1 MPGSAL
7 RPITA
12 PVAAALLLGILAA
25 APSPAAPHAAAR
37 TAQSTPRIYLPLVGH
52 YTRGELVAPLPAAG
66 PTATAT
72 AMGSGIPTS
81 TATRPGTPP
90 PTTRPT
96 TPRPTATRPSGG
108 TAGEWSNFTL
118 SRDVTALAFDAK
130 ANRLW
135 AGTTSGLVAWDV
147 QAHTSEKFTVAEG
160 LLTNY
165 ITAVAVDAQNRVW
178 VGHDLGVS
186 VSEDGRDW
194 QALREEDVVLDV
206 AVTAIV
212 GDADGGTWFGTAA
225 GLVQRTPDGLFER
238 VETPESV
245 VDAPITSALGDT
257 AGNLWFGTDGQ
268 GLAMR
273 AAIGAW
279 RTFTEADG
287 LPDAGVFSLAR
298 DNTGRLWAGTGAGLA
313 RLEPDGTWTVVDK
326 WRGDTGTKPIERVTA
341 LAVAA
346 SGDVWLAAEDIV
358 LRLPAGMR
366 EAVDSS
372 QERLAPAK
380 AMAATPDGAV
390 WFGLE
395 RALVRRAAG
404 GERTDWLTADALPAA
419 AVQAIAAGEDG
430 RIWFG
435 TANGV
440 ARSDPDGGWRQIV
453 SSADGWGFSGTA
465 VGADGHAWVVGGDG
479 LIEVDPSGEQRLHH
493 VDGQLPFTHIDA
505 VSLDRNGR
513 PWIGIGTST
522 TGPNV
527 AWQEADGRWQSVEL
541 RSGLS
546 GRRFPYIGSI
556 AFDLEGALWVGSLSG
571 LVRRAADG
579 TLTAYSTR
587 TGLFSDLVQ
596 CIEVDAA
603 GRVWVGTLGDYNFSN
618 LQWENGGLHMYDHGT
633 WTKFTKADGLIAN
646 GDVYAVAFDDHG
658 GTWIAT
664 KDGLSYRDGAGKWTS
679 HTTADGLP
687 AGGLVLDVAVDKG
700 GDVWAVVPGTA
711 ELPDTHIGHLPKGG
725 RWESLSI
732 QIGPTD
738 DNRIRSVTADPKGGV
753 VFAGLNHAVW
763 QAPDGAR
770 RAAFAGVDLV
780 DVRAAAEDGAGNAYF
795 GTPRGLVRRSAAGTW
810 RTWTTYEGLP
820 DGEIRSIEVD
830 AAGSAW
836 IGLTERESN
845 GGAVT
850 AGGGVARL
858 DVAGTWTHW
867 SMQNGVAS
875 NRVNDIALGAG
886 GVLWAATEPET
897 DGGTVGGGVSRRSAD
912 GTWSTLDE
920 ADGLDELFTT
930 GIAAGDEGVIWV
942 SSTDGVRRRDA
953 DATWTFFG
961 SRDGLPSGEV
971 AAIELDGAGDLW
983 VGTSNGAGRLHPDG
997 TIDTYGPAE
1006 GLGDVEV
1013 RSIGVGET
1021 AVWFGHLF
1029 HGVSRMMLR

>member
-7 RPITA
+7 RPIVA
-12 PVAAALLLGILAA
+12 PLAAALLGILAA
-25 APSPAAPHAAAR
+25 APTPAAPYAAAR
-37 TAQSTPRIYLPLVGH
+37 TAETTPKIYLPLVGH
-52 YTRGELVAPLPAAG
+52 YTRDQLVPPLPAAG
-66 PTATAT
+66 STPTGVAT
-72 AMGSGIPTS
+72 GSGIPTS
-81 TATRPGTPP
+81 TATRPATAP
-90 PTTRPT
+90 PT
-96 TPRPTATRPSGG
+96 TPRPTASRPSGG
-108 TAGEWSNFTL
+108 TGGAWSNFTL

-147 QAHTSEKFTVAEG
+147 AARTSEKFTVADG

-165 ITAVAVDAQNRVW
+165 ITAVAVDAQGQVW

-186 VSEDGRDW
+186 MAEDGRDW
-194 QALREEDVVLDV
+194 QALRDEDLVLDV

-225 GLVQRTPDGLFER
+225 GLVQRTPDGLFAR
-238 VETPESV
+238 VETLESV
-245 VDAPITSALGDT
+245 VDAPITSALGDA

-279 RTFTEADG
+279 RTFTDADG

-298 DNTGRLWAGTGAGLA
+298 DDTGRLWAGTGAGLA
-313 RLEPDGTWTVVDK
+313 RLESDGKWTVVDK
-326 WRGDTGTKPIERVTA
+326 WRGDDGTKPIGRVGA

-346 SGDVWLAAEDIV
+346 SGDVWLTGDDIA

-366 EAVDSS
+366 EAVDSRP
-372 QERLAPAK
+372 EGIGAART
-380 AMAATPDGAV
+380 MAATPDGAV

-395 RALVRRAAG
+395 HTLVRRAAG
-404 GERTDWLTADALPAA
+404 GERTDWRTADALPAA
-419 AVQAIAAGEDG
+419 AVQAIAVGQGG
-430 RIWFG
+430 RTWFG

-440 ARSDPDGGWRQIV
+440 AWSDPDGGWRQIV
-453 SSADGWGFSGTA
+453 SSADDWGFGGTA

-479 LIEVDPSGEQRLHH
+479 LIEIDPSGEQLLHH
-493 VDGQLPFTHIDA
+493 VDGKLPFTHIDA
-505 VSLDRNGR
+505 VSLDRSGR

-527 AWQEADGRWQSVEL
+527 AWREADGRWQTVEL

-546 GRRFPYIGSI
+546 GRRFPYIGAI

-571 LVRRAADG
+571 LVRREVDG
-579 TLTAYSTR
+579 SVTAFSTR
-587 TGLFSDLVQ
+587 TGLFSDLIQ

-618 LQWENGGLHMYDHGT
+618 LQWEDGGLHMYDHGT
-633 WTKFTKADGLIAN
+633 WTRYTKADGLIAN
-646 GDVYAVAFDDHG
+646 GDVNAVAFDDDG

-664 KDGLSYRDGAGKWTS
+664 KDGLSYRDRAGAWTS
-679 HTTADGLP
+679 HTTANGLP
-687 AGGLVLDVAVDKG
+687 AGPVLDVAVAKD

-711 ELPDTHIGHLPKGG
+711 EAPETHIGHLPKGG

-732 QIGPTD
+732 HIGPTD
-738 DNRIRSVTADPKGGV
+738 DNRIRSVTAGASGGV
-753 VFAGLNHAVW
+753 VFAGLNHVVW

-770 RAAFAGVDLV
+770 RGAFAGVDLV
-780 DVRAAAEDGAGNAYF
+780 GVRAAAVDGAGNAYL

-810 RTWTTYEGLP
+810 RTWTAYEGLP
-820 DGEIRSIEVD
+820 DGEIRSIQVD
-830 AAGSAW
+830 AAGSVW
-836 IGLTERESN
+836 LGLTERESN

-858 DVAGTWTHW
+858 DVAGVWAHW
-867 SMQNGVAS
+867 GRPGGPAS

-897 DGGTVGGGVSRRSAD
+897 EGGTVGGGVSRRNAD
-912 GTWSTLDE
+912 GTWSTFDE

-930 GIAAGDEGVIWV
+930 GIAAGDDGVIWV

-953 DATWTFFG
+953 DGTWTYFG

-971 AAIELDGAGDLW
+971 AAIELDRDGDLW

-1013 RSIGVGET
+1013 RSIGIGAD